1 MSAVFT
7 VFHDGRFWVGV
18 LELHADDGV
27 RAARHVFGP
36 EPSNA
41 ELAEFCAG
49 PGYTALSRAASAAP
63 PVPDSE
69 RSTAPANA
77 RRLARQARRAQE
89 DVGIGTAAQ
98 RALSAGLS
106 EHIAENKAARKRR
119 LAAEAET
126 RRASA
131 RARSRARHRGH

>member
-1 MSAVFT
+1 VFT

-41 ELAEFCAG
+41 ELARFCAG
-49 PGYTALSRAASAAP
+49 PGYVALSRAAVAAP
-63 PVPDSE
+63 AVPDSE
-69 RSTAPANA
+69 RPTAPANA

-98 RALSAGLS
+98 RALRESLAERVG
-106 EHIAENKAARKRR
+106 ENKAARKRR
-119 LAAEAET
+119 SAAEAEQ
-126 RRASA
+126 RRALA
-131 RARSRARHRGH
+131 RDRARARHRGH